1 MLATLSFSLG
11 TKKFVLELPPFKVFA
26 LILTTFLFFVG
37 LELYLLHAFQQ
48 SSRLSLWDLI
58 FWALLI
64 FWSVR
69 LEVRLPLSASVSQLF
84 IFALAFMVLAPPWLV
99 PLWSFLFQPRGDIW
113 YKQLFNRSQDALA
126 TALATLTWLFFQKNP
141 LYLGH
146 LNLSAGVG
154 IALSALVFFV
164 VNTFLVTTVIYFST
178 QTPLREI
185 WRKNFGWVALSYL
198 VLSPLA
204 LLLARAYETP
214 LIGNWG
220 GWTVLF
226 FLIPLY
232 YSRYY
237 WDEKV
242 RLEQAFDT
250 TLEVLMNALEAK
262 EQETRFHSER
272 VADIA
277 RDLAR
282 AHYKN
287 EAKAQEIYRAAR
299 LHDIGKIA
307 IPEAL
312 LLKPG
317 SLTPEEYALIQSHTT
332 KGVKLLSPAK
342 KVAFDALVY
351 NVILYHH
358 ERWDGRGYPERLAG
372 QDIPEEARIVG
383 LADAYEAMTA
393 GRPYRKAKTSEEALK
408 EVQEAS
414 GHQFDPKLVQLF
426 TELWHQNPIWR
437 DREAY
442 LAAKEGSVSR
452 STLPP
457 HSSASDLP
465 SPSEPGQR
473 TSEG

>member
-1 MLATLSFSLG
+1 LVIHLA
-11 TKKFVLELPPFKVFA
+11 
-26 LILTTFLFFVG
+26 
-37 LELYLLHAFQQ
+37 
-48 SSRLSLWDLI
+48 
-58 FWALLI
+58 
-64 FWSVR
+64 
-69 LEVRLPLSASVSQLF
+69 
-84 IFALAFMVLAPPWLV
+84 
-99 PLWSFLFQPRGDIW
+99 
-113 YKQLFNRSQDALA
+113 
-126 TALATLTWLFFQKNP
+126 
-141 LYLGH
+141 
-146 LNLSAGVG
+146 
-154 IALSALVFFV
+154 
-164 VNTFLVTTVIYFST
+164 T
-178 QTPLREI
+178 QTPPREI
-185 WRKNFGWVALSYL
+185 WRKNYRWLAASYL
-198 VLSPLA
+198 LLSPLA